1 MTQATSHHETPP
13 PSPSDLE
20 AGLSASV
27 PLHVTDDDTAIQLA
41 TGDVPVLATPRLVA
55 LCEEASCRALDGHL
69 PEGRTTVASRV
80 QFDHLVPVPVGARV
94 VAEASLER
102 TQGRRLVFTV
112 SVARDDSEYAGPVA
126 VGRVT
131 RVLVGRGDFL
141 AKAGTA

>member
-1 MTQATSHHETPP
+1 MAQATSHQRTDRSTPNGLET
-13 PSPSDLE
+13 
-20 AGLSASV
+20 GLSASV
-27 PLHVTDDDTAIQLA
+27 PLHVTEQDTAEQLA

-55 LCEEASCRALDGHL
+55 LCEEASCRALAGHL
-69 PEGRTTVASRV
+69 PESRTTVASRV

-112 SVARDDSEYAGPVA
+112 SVVRDDSECAGPVA

-131 RVLVGRGDFL
+131 RVLVRRGDFL
-141 AKAGTA
+141 AKAGTV